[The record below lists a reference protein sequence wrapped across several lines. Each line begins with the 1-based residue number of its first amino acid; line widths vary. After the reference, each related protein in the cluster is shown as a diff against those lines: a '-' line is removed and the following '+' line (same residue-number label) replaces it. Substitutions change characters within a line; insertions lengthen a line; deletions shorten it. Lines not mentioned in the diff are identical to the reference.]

1 MDEVG
6 GWKRCSHIDTFYRW
20 ELYDQQEHMESMFGQ
35 VISKLGVKVNF
46 TINIITGGESRAPP
60 MTLFARN
67 N

>member
-1 MDEVG
+1 
-6 GWKRCSHIDTFYRW
+6 
-20 ELYDQQEHMESMFGQ
+20 MFGQ
-35 VISKLGVKVNF
+35 AISKLGVKVNF